1 LTSPSERNDEDIRA
15 AAGFGI
21 ATTNVTERALAATGQ
36 IKSATI
42 KFLPS
47 EGVDFGG
54 VLFLLPSLL
63 TTGLLSYRSHYQGL
77 KGYYNLDHIITGLS
91 FLYLCRIKNP
101 EQLKHY
107 PPGELGKLI
116 GLDRIPEA
124 KKLREKIYQISQQK
138 QAKAW
143 NRHLAKKW
151 VEEEGNTFYYIDGHV
166 EVYSGHK
173 ANLGKKHISRLKL
186 CLPGMTEFWVNNADG
201 LPYFVV
207 TGEVNEKLQEMIL
220 TKIVPELIEGVAM
233 KVSDEQLN
241 ADKDLPRFTLV
252 FDREAYSPK
261 FFEVLWEQYRVA
273 VITYRKNV
281 KDLWDEKDFTKKIY
295 KKGGRTETME
305 IAEKNIVL
313 DGVELREVR
322 KKNSDKH
329 QTSIITNNKKIDTK
343 TTAVSMFA
351 RWSQE
356 NFFKYLREN
365 YDMDRMSYYIT
376 NEVDKELTV
385 VNPIH
390 SKLTYKIKK
399 LKEKIDRRK
408 LKLFELISE
417 NAQSDIDEDTNKIFN
432 KQSRMKEELQ
442 ILEAQHQELK
452 QERKQYPYHIKV
464 KDMEE
469 DIRYNKLDLESK
481 LFQNVIKMIC
491 YRAETNFALLLSADY
506 KKRFNEMRAL
516 VQSLI
521 NTKANII
528 PDYENKTLTIE
539 LYSLSNPRDN
549 QAVINILD
557 MLNDSE
563 TVFPG
568 TDLKLKYKFATL

>member
-1 LTSPSERNDEDIRA
+1 M
-15 AAGFGI
+15 
-21 ATTNVTERALAATGQ
+21 
-36 IKSATI
+36 
-42 KFLPS
+42 
-47 EGVDFGG
+47 
-54 VLFLLPSLL
+54 LPSLL
-63 TTGLLSYRSHYQGL
+63 NTGLLSYRSHYQDL
-77 KGYYNLDHIITGLS
+77 DGYYNLDHIITGLS

-107 PPGELGKLI
+107 SPGELGKLI

-124 KKLREKIYQISQQK
+124 KNLRIKIYQISQQK

-151 VEEEGNTFYYIDGHV
+151 VEEEDNTFYYIDGHV
-166 EVYSGHK
+166 QVYSGHK

-201 LPYFVV
+201 LPYFMV

-220 TKIVPELIEGVAM
+220 SDIVPELIENVAM
-233 KVSDEQLN
+233 KVKEEQLD
-241 ADKDLPRFTLV
+241 ADKNLPRFTLV

-261 FFEVLWEQYRVA
+261 FFKKLWRLYRVA

-281 KDLWDEKDFTKKIY
+281 KDLWGEKDFTRQDFIKSGK
-295 KKGGRTETME
+295 TETME
-305 IAEKNIVL
+305 IAEKDIVL
-313 DGVELREVR
+313 DGVELREIR

-329 QTSIITNNKKIDTK
+329 QTSIVSNNKKIDMK
-343 TTAVSMFA
+343 AVASNMFS

-356 NFFKYLREN
+356 NFFKYMREN

-376 NEVDKELTV
+376 NEADKELTV
-385 VNPIH
+385 VNPRH
-390 SKLTYKIKK
+390 SKLTYRIKK

-408 LKLFELISE
+408 LKLFELINE
-417 NAQSDIDEDTNKIFN
+417 NVHTEIDEKTNKNFS
-432 KQSRMKEELQ
+432 KQRQIREELQ
-442 ILEAQHQELK
+442 ILETKQMELK

-464 KDMEE
+464 KEMEE
-469 DIRYNKLDLESK
+469 EVRYNKLDIESK
-481 LFQNVIKMIC
+481 LLQNVIKMIC
-491 YRAETNFALLLSADY
+491 YRAETNFALLVSTDY
-506 KKRFNEMRAL
+506 KKKLNEMRAL
-516 VQSLI
+516 VKSII

-549 QAVINILD
+549 KAVTNILD
-557 MLNDSE
+557 LLNDSE
-563 TVFPG
+563 TLFPG
-568 TDLKLKYKFATL
+568 TDLRLIYKFATH

>member
-1 LTSPSERNDEDIRA
+1 
-15 AAGFGI
+15 
-21 ATTNVTERALAATGQ
+21 
-36 IKSATI
+36 
-42 KFLPS
+42 
-47 EGVDFGG
+47 
-54 VLFLLPSLL
+54 LLPSLL
-63 TTGLLSYRSHYQGL
+63 TTGLLSYRSHYQNL
-77 KGYYNLDHIITGLS
+77 EGYYNLDHIITGLS

-107 PPGELGKLI
+107 SPGELGKLI

-124 KKLREKIYQISQQK
+124 KKLREKIYQVSQQK

-143 NRHLAKKW
+143 NRQLAKKW
-151 VEEEGNTFYYIDGHV
+151 VEEEENTFYYLDGHV

-186 CLPGMTEFWVNNADG
+186 CLPGMSEFWVNNAEG

-261 FFEVLWEQYRVA
+261 FFEKLWQQYRVA

-281 KDLWDEKDFTKKIY
+281 KDLWDKKDFKRNIY
-295 KKGGRTETME
+295 EKGGKTQTME

-322 KKNSDKH
+322 KSNSDKH

-343 TTAVSMFA
+343 STAISMFA

-385 VNPIH
+385 VNPIY

-399 LKEKIDRRK
+399 LKEKINRRK
-408 LKLFELISE
+408 LKLFDLISK
-417 NAQSDIDEDTNKIFN
+417 NVQSDIDEKTNKNFN
-432 KQSRMKEELQ
+432 KQSQMKEELQ
-442 ILEAQHQELK
+442 ILETQHQELK

-506 KKRFNEMRAL
+506 KKKFNEMRAL

-528 PDYENKTLTIE
+528 PDYKNKTLTIE

-549 QAVINILD
+549 QAVINSLD
-557 MLNDSE
+557 ILNDSE

-568 TDLKLKYKFATL
+568 TDLTLKYKFAIL